1 MAFTTKQAG
10 MQQQQLTDIPAAYQG
25 DAQDLARAQR
35 LAEMLTSSKAPEGQM
50 ISGRFVAPS
59 WTQQLNQLVNAGLGA
74 YYSDKA
80 ETEQQAL
87 AKKIREGET
96 AALAD
101 FMDTKQ
107 GKAAIPDQVTE
118 MAGPYGKGVGQGGV
132 DIPQPT
138 ATLAGRPAIAPNE
151 KAAYSNLY
159 SDPRATARLQDMG
172 FKGMIAPPEEIT
184 LSEGQKRFVKNP
196 DGTVREVAS
205 GGEKLY
211 PVKGNLVTAS
221 GKVIYSAGGG
231 DGEGSGVGGS
241 NVNNNGV
248 RVGSYDK
255 TGRYRAPTGQVYTA
269 KAVDEAR
276 AEHDA
281 ATDLAY
287 KLNQLDKKDVKNAY
301 GSLTDY
307 TTSKIGRMAG
317 STTTVDAQTKIN
329 NIGINNTLNNLSR
342 LKGASSDKEMAQMIK
357 DFPGFEADPVVMDRW
372 VERAA
377 KATNRFLKR
386 SEGRFGFDTEYA
398 EEGRFGQSPKEQK
411 GEIATPGA
419 PKVGE
424 VRQGYRFKGGDQ
436 YDQNNWVKI

>member
-10 MQQQQLTDIPAAYQG
+10 MPAQQVTDIPAAYQG

-35 LAEMLTSSKAPEGQM
+35 LAEMLTSSKPAEGQM

-59 WTQQLNQLVNAGLGA
+59 WTQHLNQLVNAGLGA
-74 YYSDKA
+74 YYGNEA
-80 ETEQQAL
+80 ETQQQAL

-107 GKAAIPDQVTE
+107 GKAAVPDQVTE
-118 MAGPYGKGVGQGGV
+118 MAGPYTA
-132 DIPQPT
+132 DIPKPT
-138 ATLAGRPAIAPNE
+138 ATILGRAAIAPNE
-151 KAAYSNLY
+151 KVAYSNLY
-159 SDPRATARLQDMG
+159 ADPRSTARLQEMG
-172 FKGMIAPPEEIT
+172 FKGMTAAPEEVT
-184 LSEGQKRFVKNP
+184 LNEGASRWVKNP
-196 DGTVREVAS
+196 DGTYKQVAT
-205 GGEKLY
+205 GGEKLHT
-211 PVKGNLVTAS
+211 VKGNLVTSS
-221 GKVIYSAGGG
+221 GKVVYSAGGG
-231 DGEGSGVGGS
+231 DGEGAGVGGS

-307 TTSKIGRMAG
+307 TTSRLGRMAG

-398 EEGRFGQSPKEQK
+398 EEGRFGQAPKEQK
-411 GEIATPGA
+411 GEIATTGA